1 MYMQLTGVKL
11 CHQSY
16 RMMEQKGQQSKKQ
29 IKNSQIQSFCFKFPS
44 SFQANL
50 YKFGENLIG
59 GAAIMS

>member
-1 MYMQLTGVKL
+1 
-11 CHQSY
+11 
-16 RMMEQKGQQSKKQ
+16 MMEQKGQQSKKQ

-44 SFQANL
+44 SLQANL